1 MITSPYT
8 AQEDPLLALLEDEC
22 CDQLD
27 EVYDPNSQELAPV
40 SSHHNPGITSA
51 TEEKALAL
59 LGAGISQDAVASA
72 LGVTPARISQLLAD
86 RTFADKVAKLR
97 YEAMQ
102 KHNARDL
109 AYDSL
114 EDKLLVKLEKSLPL
128 LLRPESILN
137 AMRIVN
143 GAKRRGAQLTQ
154 TNTQDAKVVQLV
166 IPQFIAQQ
174 FSVNVNN
181 QVTKAGTQELL
192 TMQASQLL
200 KQFEQRTTNNTQIS
214 QVIQQTTST
223 D

>member
-8 AQEDPLLALLEDEC
+8 NQEDPLLSLLEDE
-22 CDQLD
+22 QLD
-27 EVYDPNSQELAPV
+27 DYDYAQARDLTNV
-40 SSHHNPGITSA
+40 SSHHFPGVTSV

-72 LGVTPARISQLLAD
+72 LGVTPARVSQLLAD
-86 RTFADKVAKLR
+86 RVFADKVAKLR

-143 GAKRRGAQLTQ
+143 GAKRRGAQISQ
-154 TNTQDAKVVQLV
+154 TSTQDAKVVQLV
-166 IPQFIAQQ
+166 IPTFIAQQ
-174 FSVNVNN
+174 FSVNINN
-181 QVTKAGTQELL
+181 QVTKAGSQELL
-192 TMQASQLL
+192 TMPAAQLL
-200 KQFEQRTTNNTQIS
+200 KQFEQRIAPQVQTITQS
-214 QVIQQTTST
+214 TSA